1 MDAIFDHAHD
11 MRPSSFSEEEQ
22 HHFHAEKILLKQFML
37 MKQQD
42 EVPDS
47 VSVGHMKSWLLK
59 QRSFLNEIQGS
70 VKTTGTDDLSAAE
83 LAYNLMEEELL
94 EQLEREKQL
103 SLLFNR
109 NVSLKGL
116 QRFITSIRPGAE
128 KVVQFF
134 LPSLHRK
141 LLQMFLSINI
151 PRDGISAGD
160 PIPVDL
166 LELEQ
171 FTAPVVP
178 QVVDSALKLLLENPE
193 QVNREEAANAE
204 ISQLLM
210 QCVVPY
216 LSCHVTVNDT
226 LVLGVCKIMAKFMV
240 KAIKKNIDMHSKY
253 FEQMDENESCSSARD
268 KVITAIRDMTE
279 KAKTDTSSRAHIQ
292 ISNSHQAEDSSSE
305 KRGTSLEAVHTE
317 ENDEGLVEKREA
329 SPQVSLDEVMATI
342 QEDVTE
348 DRSMLSPDTCL
359 TPPCY
364 DGLEDLQQSAISDI
378 VPSEDITSEAE
389 HQLQEKRGAS
399 PQVTATEELEKTL
412 LEKREASSEDVC
424 SKQEGLIH
432 QNEALPPVSKT
443 EETATMTKKLMEDTP
458 LVSQDTHVTQSCD
471 DQNEEERQDD
481 SGEEVQA
488 SSGEDTDHKVQPATS
503 QVPIEQIST
512 MAAENRPVEE
522 RGPSPQVT
530 ATDELEKK
538 TVEEKEMSSDVSA
551 TNPENITGDKAV
563 WVRVET
569 NVSVFLDTEIEIIQE
584 GIVESSEIQDA
595 LSVNG
600 KKKKKKKKKKGV
612 KAFFRGAWKSV
623 TSCLRS
629 STEE

>member
-94 EQLEREKQL
+94 EQLEKEKQL

-109 NVSLKGL
+109 KVSLKGL
-116 QRFITSIRPGAE
+116 QKFITSIRPGAE

-178 QVVDSALKLLLENPE
+178 QVVDSALKLLLEESE

-216 LSCHVTVNDT
+216 LSCHVTVNYT

-240 KAIKKNIDMHSKY
+240 KAIKKTIDEHSKF

-329 SPQVSLDEVMATI
+329 S
-342 QEDVTE
+342 
-348 DRSMLSPDTCL
+348 
-359 TPPCY
+359 
-364 DGLEDLQQSAISDI
+364 
-378 VPSEDITSEAE
+378 
-389 HQLQEKRGAS
+389 
-399 PQVTATEELEKTL
+399 
-412 LEKREASSEDVC
+412 SEDVC

-432 QNEALPPVSKT
+432 QNEPLPPVSKT
-443 EETATMTKKLMEDTP
+443 EETATMTKKLTEDTP
-458 LVSQDTHVTQSCD
+458 LLSQDTHVTQSCD
-471 DQNEEERQDD
+471 DQSEEQIQED

-512 MAAENRPVEE
+512 VAAENRPVEE

-530 ATDELEKK
+530 ATEELEKT
-538 TVEEKEMSSDVSA
+538 TVEEKEMSSEVSA
-551 TNPENITGDKAV
+551 TNPENITEDKAV

-600 KKKKKKKKKKGV
+600 KKGV

>member
-1 MDAIFDHAHD
+1 MDAIFDHAQD

-22 HHFHAEKILLKQFML
+22 HHFHTEKILLKQFML

-94 EQLEREKQL
+94 EQLEKEKQL

-109 NVSLKGL
+109 KVSLKGL
-116 QRFITSIRPGAE
+116 QKFITSIRPGAE

-178 QVVDSALKLLLENPE
+178 QVVDSALKLLLEESE

-226 LVLGVCKIMAKFMV
+226 LVLGLCKIMAKFMV
-240 KAIKKNIDMHSKY
+240 KAIKKTIDEHSKF

-329 SPQVSLDEVMATI
+329 S
-342 QEDVTE
+342 
-348 DRSMLSPDTCL
+348 
-359 TPPCY
+359 
-364 DGLEDLQQSAISDI
+364 
-378 VPSEDITSEAE
+378 
-389 HQLQEKRGAS
+389 
-399 PQVTATEELEKTL
+399 
-412 LEKREASSEDVC
+412 SEDVC

-432 QNEALPPVSKT
+432 QNKALPPVSKT
-443 EETATMTKKLMEDTP
+443 EETATMTKKLTEDTP
-458 LVSQDTHVTQSCD
+458 LLSQDTHVTQSCD
-471 DQNEEERQDD
+471 DQSEEQIQED

-512 MAAENRPVEE
+512 VAAENRPVEE

-530 ATDELEKK
+530 ATEELEKT
-538 TVEEKEMSSDVSA
+538 TVEEKEMSSEVSA
-551 TNPENITGDKAV
+551 TNPENMTEDKAV

-600 KKKKKKKKKKGV
+600 KKKKKKKKKKKGV

>member
-22 HHFHAEKILLKQFML
+22 HHFHTEKIMLKQFML

-94 EQLEREKQL
+94 EQLEKEKQL

-109 NVSLKGL
+109 KVSLKGL
-116 QRFITSIRPGAE
+116 QKFITSIRPGAE

-178 QVVDSALKLLLENPE
+178 QVVDSALKLLLEEPE

-226 LVLGVCKIMAKFMV
+226 LVLGLCKIMAKFMV
-240 KAIKKNIDMHSKY
+240 KAIKKNIDMHSKS

-279 KAKTDTSSRAHIQ
+279 KAKTDTSSRAHTQ
-292 ISNSHQAEDSSSE
+292 ISNSHQAEDSSLE

-317 ENDEGLVEKREA
+317 KNDEGLV
-329 SPQVSLDEVMATI
+329 
-342 QEDVTE
+342 
-348 DRSMLSPDTCL
+348 
-359 TPPCY
+359 
-364 DGLEDLQQSAISDI
+364 
-378 VPSEDITSEAE
+378 
-389 HQLQEKRGAS
+389 
-399 PQVTATEELEKTL
+399 
-412 LEKREASSEDVC
+412 EKREASSEDVC

-432 QNEALPPVSKT
+432 QNEPLPPVSKT
-443 EETATMTKKLMEDTP
+443 EETATMTKKLTEDTP

-471 DQNEEERQDD
+471 DQSEEQIQED

-488 SSGEDTDHKVQPATS
+488 SSGEDTDHKVQPSTS

-512 MAAENRPVEE
+512 VAAENRPVEE

-530 ATDELEKK
+530 ATEELEKT
-538 TVEEKEMSSDVSA
+538 TVEEKEMSSEVSA

-584 GIVESSEIQDA
+584 GIVDSSETQDA

-600 KKKKKKKKKKGV
+600 KKKKKRKKKKGV

>member
-329 SPQVSLDEVMATI
+329 S
-342 QEDVTE
+342 
-348 DRSMLSPDTCL
+348 
-359 TPPCY
+359 
-364 DGLEDLQQSAISDI
+364 
-378 VPSEDITSEAE
+378 
-389 HQLQEKRGAS
+389 
-399 PQVTATEELEKTL
+399 
-412 LEKREASSEDVC
+412 SEDVC